1 MSETASSTQQAPR
14 PPLHGWP
21 LLIVRII
28 WSALAILVVA
38 VFVASVPAHFGYQV
52 EKANAMEAV
61 LAKDLHPPARFRV
74 GYAIAFDCMA
84 VVVFTFTA
92 TAIFW
97 RGSND
102 RTAILVSTALLTLG
116 AAISPTLDTLVE
128 IEPGWLVPVQVVQF
142 TGYGLILLVFY
153 LFPDG
158 RFVPRWTNIVSLVW
172 AGWGLAW
179 FLLPAITL
187 DPENMPA
194 WLRVLAFVFA
204 PNVDIFSRAQYYLRM
219 SSFLLMLLCWLG
231 SGVLAQ
237 IYRYVRV
244 SSPTQKQQTK
254 WVVFGLTAAVIGYMG
269 FQLPPVLF
277 SQLRQFN
284 HAATLYQMIGK
295 PISTLL
301 LLFAPLSIMFSLLR
315 YRLWDIDPIIQRTLV
330 YGGLTGGLA
339 VFYVASVFILQRIFQ
354 GVTDQES
361 DLAIVLSTLVISAL
375 FQPFRRRLQN
385 FIDRAFYREKVD
397 FRRAFTNF
405 AREIRTIIEL
415 PELLRVLIGR
425 TTDLLHITYSAV
437 YLRNTDGTFE
447 QAEARNLPPG
457 DLEQLALEASIVGR
471 LERGYAVSPLKHK
484 AFPLLVPLSA
494 LHTEGSVLV
503 GVLALGPR
511 LSGQDYSRED
521 RSLLTGLADQA
532 GTAIYV
538 ARLIEERR
546 EEMRRREEAERHL
559 EAHRNSPIGRAEAFA
574 ENLLFEPATALVKL
588 HLLAQE
594 AGQNPAAASLIDN
607 LPRVLD
613 NLGTEPLANL
623 AQGFNYLVDSEYEPE
638 VLPVGLRT
646 LIAQLENYPAD
657 GIQYLCPWEP
667 DHPHKGYEDVPVPGL
682 QHATEAMNVYTV
694 CLEALNANT
703 IPQITQLLDPLKRSG
718 KRDKLVLFKDIG
730 PVMDELFAVAEA
742 LHACE
747 RVDTSQDKLAY
758 LASAVERL
766 RRIDYLSHTEL
777 GSADRPV
784 IHTIAESW
792 LTVVTGTMSELQ
804 TRAQIV
810 CQLLTR
816 HTWQKDVIP
825 LVLSLRNDGRGAALN
840 LKVTLAPAPEYTLL
854 DEVARVE
861 RLAPG
866 EERRVELRVRPRL
879 KENVDQFRARF
890 ATMYTDPRGPD
901 QVENFADVVH
911 LLAPEGE
918 FQFIP
923 NPYVVG
929 TPLEADS
936 PLFFGR
942 EDVVAFIQENLSAQ
956 HRNNLV
962 LIGQRRT
969 GKTSLLKQLPVRL
982 GDDYLPV
989 YLDGQALGLD
999 PGLPNFF
1006 LALATEIAFALEDR
1020 GFAVDPPEYED
1031 LIDSPATFFERDF
1044 LPRVRRAIGDRHA
1057 IIMFDEFEELEGA
1070 VRRGSLDASIFGF
1083 LRHLIQHS
1091 EKLSVI
1097 FCGTHRLE
1105 ELASDYWNVLFNI
1118 SLYRHIAFLDKAE
1131 AMHLIQEPVAAYGM
1145 RYDDLALDKIWQVT
1159 AGHPY
1164 FLQLLCH
1171 SLVNGHNKTEHNYV
1185 TVADVNAALDEILAS
1200 GEAHFVFLWAT
1211 AEPTERLVM
1220 AALSR
1225 MMPMTGRATLVQVA
1239 DYLAERGINL
1249 ERQAISDALHQLAL
1263 RDVLFADSEVDP
1275 TVGQVYRWRLGLLG
1289 LWVEKY
1295 KSMSRVVEEVRE

>member
-1 MSETASSTQQAPR
+1 MSEATTPQETRHPVR
-14 PPLHGWP
+14 GWP
-21 LLIVRII
+21 LLLIRIV
-28 WSALAILVVA
+28 WSALAVLVITVFIASALAHFHYEMQQSVTREA
-38 VFVASVPAHFGYQV
+38 VIGQGTSPPAH
-52 EKANAMEAV
+52 
-61 LAKDLHPPARFRV
+61 FRV
-74 GYAIAFDCMA
+74 GYAIAFDGLTA
-84 VVVFTFTA
+84 LVFIFTA

-102 RTAILVSTALLTLG
+102 RMAILVSTALLSLG
-116 AAISPTLDTLVE
+116 VAISPTLDTLQL
-128 IEPGWLVPVQVVQF
+128 IQPAWQIPVLIVQF
-142 TGYGLILLVFY
+142 VGFGLILFVFY

-158 RFVPRWTNIVSLVW
+158 RFVPHWTRILALVW
-172 AGWGLAW
+172 VGWGIAW
-179 FLLPAITL
+179 FAFPTASF
-187 DPENMPA
+187 DPENMPT
-194 WLRVLAFVFA
+194 WLRVLAFVIA
-204 PNVDIFSRAQYYLRM
+204 PETDIFSKAQYYLRL
-219 SSFLLMLLCWLG
+219 SSFMVMLFCWLG
-231 SGVLAQ
+231 SGVFAQ
-237 IYRYVRV
+237 IYRFIHI
-244 SSPTQKQQTK
+244 SGPLQKQQTK
-254 WVVFGLTAAVIGYMG
+254 WVVFGLTAAVIGYFG
-269 FQLPPVLF
+269 FQIPLSLIPIIRHPG
-277 SQLRQFN
+277 QIN
-284 HAATLYQMIGK
+284 ILYQMIGK
-295 PISTLL
+295 PISTALL
-301 LLFAPLSIMFSLLR
+301 LLAPLSILLSLMR

-330 YGGLTGGLA
+330 YGGLTTGLG

-354 GVTDQES
+354 AITDQES
-361 DLAIVLSTLVISAL
+361 DLAIILSTLAISAL
-375 FQPFRRRLQN
+375 FQPLRRRIQS

-415 PELLRVLIGR
+415 PELLRVLINR
-425 TTDLLHITYSAV
+425 TTELLHIAYGAV
-437 YLRNTDGTFE
+437 YLRNADGAFE
-447 QAEARNLPPG
+447 RAEARELPQG
-457 DLEQLALEASIVGR
+457 DFDHLPLETGALGR
-471 LERGYAVSPLKHK
+471 LEAGYAISPRGHET
-484 AFPLLVPLSA
+484 FPLLVPLAA
-494 LHTEGSVLV
+494 LRREGSEMV

-511 LSGQDYSRED
+511 LSGQGYSRED
-521 RSLLTGLADQA
+521 RTLLTSLADQA

-538 ARLIEERR
+538 ARLIQERQD
-546 EEMRRREEAERHL
+546 EIRRREEIERRL
-559 EAHRNSPIGRAEAFA
+559 QAHRNSPIGRAEAFA
-574 ENLLFEPATALVKL
+574 ESLLFEPSNALIAL
-588 HLLAQE
+588 HDLAQK
-594 AGQNPAAASLIDN
+594 AAQDPNAASLIDN

-613 NLGTEPLANL
+613 SLGTEPLANL
-623 AQGFNYLVDSEYEPE
+623 AQGFSYLVDSEYEPE
-638 VLPVGLRT
+638 MLPVGLRT
-646 LIAQLENYPAD
+646 LIAQLENYPIE
-657 GIQYLCPWEP
+657 GMQYLCRWDP
-667 DHPHKGYEDVPVPGL
+667 DQPHTADKDTPIKGL
-682 QHATEAMNVYTV
+682 QHAAEAVMVYSL
-694 CLEALNANT
+694 CQQALNAST
-703 IPQITQLLDPLKRSG
+703 IPQIAHLLDPLKGQG
-718 KRDKLVLFKDIG
+718 KHERFALFRGLDRI
-730 PVMDELFAVAEA
+730 MDEMFTVAEA
-742 LHACE
+742 LHAYE

-777 GSADRPV
+777 SSADRPM
-784 IHTIAESW
+784 IHAIAEDW
-792 LTVVTGTMSELQ
+792 LAIVTGTMGDLQ
-804 TRAQIV
+804 TRAQIA

-816 HTWQKDVIP
+816 HTWQKDVVP

-840 LKVTLAPAPEYTLL
+840 LQITLAPGEAYTSL
-854 DEVARVE
+854 DEVAKIE
-861 RLAPG
+861 RLGPG
-866 EERRVELRVRPRL
+866 EEARVELRVRPRL
-879 KENVDQFRARF
+879 EQGIDQFRTRF
-890 ATMYTDPRGPD
+890 VILYTDPRGPD
-901 QVENFADVVH
+901 QVENFADVVR
-911 LLAPEGE
+911 LLVPEGE

-1020 GFAVDPPEYED
+1020 GFGLDPPEYED
-1031 LIDSPATFFERDF
+1031 FAESPAVSFERDF
-1044 LPRVRRAIGDRHA
+1044 LTRVRQAIEHRHLL
-1057 IIMFDEFEELEGA
+1057 IMFDEFEELESA
-1070 VRRGSLDASIFGF
+1070 VGRGSLDPSIFGF
-1083 LRHLIQHS
+1083 LRHLIQHL

-1105 ELASDYWNVLFNI
+1105 ELAADYWSVLFNI

-1171 SLVNGHNKTEHNYV
+1171 SLVNQHNKTERNYV

-1200 GEAHFVFLWAT
+1200 GEAHFVYLWAS
-1211 AEPTERLVM
+1211 AAPAERLVM

-1225 MMPMTGRATLVQVA
+1225 MLPLTGRATPVQVG
-1239 DYLAERGINL
+1239 DYLAERGAGM
-1249 ERQAISDALHQLAL
+1249 ERQALGDALHQLAL
-1263 RDVLFADSEVDP
+1263 RDILVADSEADP

-1295 KSMSRVVEEVRE
+1295 KSMSRVMEEMRV